1 MLAFRFPRF
10 LKYCSNNLWNASVRF
25 ADLGRLRVRQP
36 SQADRNPTTWT
47 NQASRKR
54 LKLNSSSESI
64 GLTAGQFSTGE
75 QPATRSTD
83 MSPENDADYD
93 KALSL
98 LTSNPPEQRLDLPMP
113 YPKYLLLEESWSKF
127 KAENNVA
134 EEKRYPSLS
143 YNALLQI
150 ATVVTY
156 QSALHDR
163 TAEIFKEII
172 KSNVDEY
179 LSIHQPKTISRIM
192 SYGSST
198 VEEFG
203 PYGKTSKDPDQS
215 FLYGHPDREPLL
227 QVAIECGVS
236 ESYKALCRDKDIWIN
251 LLGAKV
257 VILIF
262 LKEAPRFKSP
272 HIGYENIT
280 DPVAEIQKMKQHVV
294 EAMKHNLKQGNYGP
308 IEYRGHIWAGKL
320 DEVFVE
326 AWRAGEEQ
334 PVRKWLIRDGRNRLP
349 KTIGLKISDFFP
361 EDEWAASTIPD
372 SNVPFHCG
380 RYLLWENLAAALRI
394 TARRR
399 FVHFLNSLYLRK
411 G

>member
-1 MLAFRFPRF
+1 MLAFRFPHF

-36 SQADRNPTTWT
+36 RDRNPTTWT
-47 NQASRKR
+47 NQASAKR
-54 LKLNSSSESI
+54 LKLNSAWESI
-64 GLTAGQFSTGE
+64 GLTVGQFSTGVK
-75 QPATRSTD
+75 PAIRSTD
-83 MSPENDADYD
+83 TSPESDADYD

-98 LTSNPPEQRLDLPMP
+98 LTSNPPEQRLDIPMP
-113 YPKYLLLEESWSKF
+113 YLKYLQLEESWSKF

-198 VEEFG
+198 VEGFG

-215 FLYGHPDREPLL
+215 FLYGRPDR
-227 QVAIECGVS
+227 
-236 ESYKALCRDKDIWIN
+236 SYKALCRDKDIWIN

-257 VILIF
+257 VLLIF

-272 HIGYENIT
+272 RIGYENIN
-280 DPVAEIQKMKQHVV
+280 DPVAEIKKMEQHVV

-308 IEYRGHIWAGKL
+308 VEYRGHIWAGKP

-326 AWRAGEEQ
+326 AWRADDEQ
-334 PVRKWLIRDGRNRLP
+334 PVRKCLIRDGRRNRLP

-361 EDEWAASTIPD
+361 EDDWAASTIPD
-372 SNVPFHCG
+372 SNVPFDCG

-394 TARRR
+394 TAMRR
-399 FVHFLNSLYLRK
+399 FVHFVNSLHLRK
-411 G
+411 R